1 MKSLLTITGISLAL
15 TLPVQLLANSDRLPT
30 TLNLTEQQSQQL
42 KQFQQKRKLQLQQAK
57 QAQQELDKKE
67 LSTFL
72 SPEQVTIILE
82 KQQLKQMMRKAKRNP
97 VQKIILQ
104 AEQLGLSDNQIV
116 QLEQLKQR
124 IEQLRTDQV
133 SRQEIR
139 TQAKN
144 ELTVILSQEQIE
156 KIRKKGKRLTKGN

>member
-1 MKSLLTITGISLAL
+1 MKSLLAITGISLAL

-82 KQQLKQMMRKAKRNP
+82 KQQFKQMMTKPNATQCKKSYCKRN
-97 VQKIILQ
+97 
-104 AEQLGLSDNQIV
+104 N
-116 QLEQLKQR
+116 
-124 IEQLRTDQV
+124 
-133 SRQEIR
+133 
-139 TQAKN
+139 
-144 ELTVILSQEQIE
+144 
-156 KIRKKGKRLTKGN
+156 